1 MQKLLAATFS
11 VLGLALITA
20 TPDQAQAQTWTWT
33 QTVSGQQSGS
43 SIRTETISRTINE
56 VVQSPVTKTF
66 ENSYTNVYPVTTIT
80 RIGSGWN
87 SQAVPPLRSIS
98 PITHQLPNYG
108 NSFNPVIVP
117 QPLSIQNLGGYQ
129 LNMKHLGR

>member
-43 SIRTETISRTINE
+43 YVGTYSSSSTINGVVQPTVTETVES
-56 VVQSPVTKTF
+56 
-66 ENSYTNVYPVTTIT
+66 SYTNVYPVTTIT

-108 NSFNPVIVP
+108 NSFNSVIVP
-117 QPLSIQNLGGYQ
+117 QPLSIPNLGGYQ